1 MLAEILEGLTNE
13 QKHAL
18 DELDIP
24 KSRRSE
30 WKSGRRRPTA
40 AQAKTLAIVAGIDPV
55 PLLQWLAEQEAT
67 PAQRGLFRLVME
79 RAGSAILTVMF
90 AVILSGGLNPE
101 SRAAT
106 STYSGFDAAK
116 QDIHCR
122 VCRDGGGPM

>member
-1 MLAEILEGLTNE
+1 MLIEILDRLTPE

-18 DELDIP
+18 DNLDIP
-24 KSRRSE
+24 PARRSD
-30 WKSGRRRPTA
+30 WKVGRRRPTA
-40 AQAKTLAIVAGIDPV
+40 AQAKTLALVAGIDPV

-67 PAQRGLFRLVME
+67 PAQRGLFRLFME
-79 RAGSAILTVMF
+79 RAGAATLTVMF
-90 AVILSGGLNPE
+90 AVILSGGMNPE

-122 VCRDGGGPM
+122 VCC